1 MNRSRDSIKP
11 LDNDEEQR
19 PVEIKTMRIMNR
31 SQKNID
37 NIAPLQIVEIDKVEA
52 TKLKTMYGDD
62 IEIVIEGQETETLK
76 TVQKNLKATIK
87 KMELEKKELQEY
99 VTILKSDNKELK
111 EAAEAKKAESK
122 KPESKKNVP
131 PAPPK

>member
-1 MNRSRDSIKP
+1 
-11 LDNDEEQR
+11 
-19 PVEIKTMRIMNR
+19 MRIMNK
-31 SQKNID
+31 SKKTID
-37 NIAPLQIVEIDKVEA
+37 NISPLQIVEIDDEQA
-52 TKLKTMYGDD
+52 AKLKAMYGDD

-87 KMELEKKELQEY
+87 KLEAEKQELQDY
-99 VTILKSDNKELK
+99 VTILESDNKELK
-111 EAAEAKKAESK
+111 ETAEAKKAESK